1 MNEGRGAGRADFPF
15 VGVPSFPLEPG
26 VASAQLIHYRFG
38 AGSLSYVYT
47 EHPGGGKRIVCQIAA
62 PLAAGGPGCRVF
74 FFVAANAAFREQYGP
89 VAEQVAL
96 ESRVFA
102 EDVPIVAAP

>member
-1 MNEGRGAGRADFPF
+1 
-15 VGVPSFPLEPG
+15 
-26 VASAQLIHYRFG
+26 
-38 AGSLSYVYT
+38 
-47 EHPGGGKRIVCQIAA
+47 
-62 PLAAGGPGCRVF
+62 VF